1 MAITAAT
8 NTSDFDGFLTPAESA
23 PIFDDARRQSA
34 FQQLIP
40 QVPLGING
48 QKVPVVTTKPTA
60 NWVGEGD
67 RKPATSM
74 GMDLLFI
81 EPKKLAAIAVLSS
94 EVVRANPGNI
104 NGQLR
109 PYLAE
114 AFAIA
119 FDLAVGYDVGG
130 DGTGTSPFSNPLNA
144 TTKSVTIGTA
154 AQSAGGIY
162 GDFVA
167 GMSLLVQDGKRLTGF
182 ALDDDLEP
190 TLWGAVDSTGR
201 PLYTELP
208 TDATSQTLARP
219 GRLLN
224 RPSFMG
230 EGVGNGTTRAFG
242 GDFRKAAWG
251 VVGGISYRV
260 STEATVTIN
269 GSLTSLWENNL
280 VAVLAEAEYG
290 YVNADVASFVK
301 YVDAASSSSSSSS
314 S

>member
-8 NTSDFDGFLTPAESA
+8 KTTDFDGFLSPAESA
-23 PIFDDARRQSA
+23 PIFDDARRQSV

-40 QVPLGING
+40 QTPLGING

-60 NWVGEGD
+60 NWVGEGQQ
-67 RKPATSM
+67 KPATAM

-81 EPKKLAAIAVLSS
+81 EPKKLAAIAVLSA

-130 DGTGTSPFSNPLNA
+130 DGTGTSPFSDPLSS
-144 TTKSVTIGTA
+144 TTKSVEIGEST
-154 AQSAGGIY
+154 QQEGGIHA
-162 GDFVA
+162 DLVA
-167 GMSLLVQDGKRLTGF
+167 GMKLLVDDGKKLTGF
-182 ALDDDLEP
+182 ALDDVLEP
-190 TLWGAVDSTGR
+190 ALWGAVDTTGR

-208 TDATSQTLARP
+208 TDATSQTIARP

-230 EGVGNGTTRAFG
+230 EGVAHGDVVAFG

-269 GSLTSLWENNL
+269 GALTSLWENNL

-290 YVNADVASFVK
+290 YVNSDVDSFVK
-301 YVDAASSSSSSSS
+301 YQDAS
-314 S
+314 

>member
-8 NTSDFDGFLTPAESA
+8 STTDFDGFLSPAESA
-23 PIFDDARRQSA
+23 PIFDDARRQSV

-40 QVPLGING
+40 QTPLGING

-60 NWVGEGD
+60 NWVGEGGK
-67 RKPATSM
+67 KPATAM

-81 EPKKLAAIAVLSS
+81 EPKKLAAIAVLSA

-114 AFAIA
+114 AFAVA

-130 DGTGTSPFSNPLNA
+130 DGTGTSPFDNPLNS
-144 TTKSVTIGTA
+144 TTKSVEIGTTTA
-154 AQSAGGIY
+154 ANGGIH
-162 GDFVA
+162 GDLVA
-167 GMSLLVQDGKRLTGF
+167 GMKLLVDDGKKLTGF
-182 ALDDDLEP
+182 GIDDRLEP
-190 TLWGAVDSTGR
+190 TLWGAVDTTGR
-201 PLYTELP
+201 PLYVELP
-208 TDATSQTLARP
+208 TDETSQTIARP

-230 EGVGNGTTRAFG
+230 EGVGHGTTVAFG

-269 GSLTSLWENNL
+269 GQLTSLWENNL

-290 YVNADVASFVK
+290 YVNSDVESFVK
-301 YVDAASSSSSSSS
+301 YVDAA
-314 S
+314 